1 MASTGSLP
9 SLAPELLIEVIVF
22 ALGSTENE
30 FCTIGLDAILR
41 LPKFNNLEKVLL
53 QNSEPDTLQGNIV
66 PSVDVEGPIYG
77 SSGTRKLRQAE
88 ANFLHRCQGA
98 STVSYTIIDSLTNPY

>member
-9 SLAPELLIEVIVF
+9 SLAPELLIEVIGF
-22 ALGSTENE
+22 ALGSTEDE

-77 SSGTRKLRQAE
+77 SSGTINEGENSDKQKPTFFTVAKVLR
-88 ANFLHRCQGA
+88 L
-98 STVSYTIIDSLTNPY
+98 